1 MLCEDPR
8 LRQARTG
15 LVVPRAV
22 AEAHTR
28 IVAKQRRAVP
38 FSQAVQ
44 EVKATPLASPAF
56 DLHGPGGRGYRLIE
70 RDISAVR
77 ARQIGTAGA
86 MLGWDACGCGGDCGY
101 RWYDAEKVALAAAVG
116 LPTLRGT
123 RGQEGGIALLR
134 SDDGR
139 DLLLLRWPARWA
151 ELTD

>member
-1 MLCEDPR
+1 MPPVPRWSFLLRDARGAAVHSSADVRMLCEDPR

-44 EVKATPLASPAF
+44 EVKATPLASSAF

-70 RDISAVR
+70 RDSSAVR
-77 ARQIGTAGA
+77 AREIGTAGA
-86 MLGWDACGCGGDCGY
+86 MLGWDACG
-101 RWYDAEKVALAAAVG
+101 
-116 LPTLRGT
+116 
-123 RGQEGGIALLR
+123 
-134 SDDGR
+134 
-139 DLLLLRWPARWA
+139 
-151 ELTD
+151 